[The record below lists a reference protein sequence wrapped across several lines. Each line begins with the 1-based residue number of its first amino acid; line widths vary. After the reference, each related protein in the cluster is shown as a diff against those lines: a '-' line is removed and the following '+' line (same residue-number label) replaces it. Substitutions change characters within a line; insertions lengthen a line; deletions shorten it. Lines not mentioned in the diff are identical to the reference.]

1 MAAVDA
7 VAGDGLGVL
16 MPDGEHVVAT
26 ALRAAL
32 APQDEKRHR
41 EVAAAIGAVVGEA
54 DRGSGAILVAGRPD
68 RLGVAEAS
76 QIFGEG
82 LRLQHGRVA
91 EQVAQKEF
99 GLRADQPFRKSSR
112 LDQKEPMPSRG
123 RRLLGGRHDVEQCHT
138 LDALRMVARQ
148 SVGDPRPAVVPG
160 DSEALEAERRIVS
173 TWSRAN
179 ARFEYS
185 VLSGPAGGLELSP
198 QPRRSDA
205 TTVNSVAR
213 RGASL
218 PTSDGTA
225 GSRAATAEAARCRR
239 SPGLCRHRCLDP
251 PGLKARKEVGHWSF
265 PAPPVARPLVI
276 MSALRFA
283 MSRFLSD
290 LIASLTR
297 ARYGAEPRR
306 VLPSP
311 RRRAQI
317 SHRRRAATAAGAT
330 VRTV

>member
-1 MAAVDA
+1 MSSSAIRSMCSGWSRANRWA
-7 VAGDGLGVL
+7 TRA
-16 MPDGEHVVAT
+16 PRSCPAT
-26 ALRAAL
+26 A
-32 APQDEKRHR
+32 KR
-41 EVAAAIGAVVGEA
+41 
-54 DRGSGAILVAGRPD
+54 L
-68 RLGVAEAS
+68 
-76 QIFGEG
+76 
-82 LRLQHGRVA
+82 
-91 EQVAQKEF
+91 K
-99 GLRADQPFRKSSR
+99 
-112 LDQKEPMPSRG
+112 PS
-123 RRLLGGRHDVEQCHT
+123 
-138 LDALRMVARQ
+138 A
-148 SVGDPRPAVVPG
+148 
-160 DSEALEAERRIVS
+160 RIVS